1 MKNEID
7 TELFRIVEKDDMRLI
22 TPRADM
28 ANDNLGWT
36 KDNVWLRS
44 RIETLGGKTVSQGY
58 SKFWNLGC
66 GPEFAKIEVSEV
78 LNAIRNNQKVI
89 ATLKVDGSLL
99 IRSVYKDKLF
109 MRTRGSF
116 GYEHHEAT
124 AAEMEVFK
132 QRYPRL
138 FDTSLYNERIH
149 LFFEWVTPNNQI
161 VIRYDNP
168 ELYLLGA
175 VQENHGG
182 VKRYLTMDELKPIAN
197 DLGVQLVEYFEI
209 SNIKDWYDFYQ
220 TTIDSRDIE
229 GYVLRMESEQKLVKI
244 KAKLYLAKHALKS
257 ELSFKKM
264 IEMWIQMGCNK
275 SHEAILAQ
283 LQNMYD
289 EETVMWALPYVDA
302 LYKAVD
308 AWRAN
313 LAEVQAYVEP
323 RKELSRKEFALDM
336 QKRFANDRL
345 WFSVAMVL
353 YDDGDINQ
361 SVVRSYME
369 RFSDPTTERKE

>member
-1 MKNEID
+1 MTNTVD
-7 TELFRIVEKDDMRLI
+7 TELFRVVEKDDQRLI

-28 ANDNLGWT
+28 SNDNMGWT
-36 KDNVWLRS
+36 QDNVWMRS
-44 RIETLGGKTVSQGY
+44 RIETIGGKTVSQGY
-58 SKFWNLGC
+58 GKFWNLEC
-66 GPEFAKIEVSEV
+66 GPEFAKVTVKDV
-78 LNAIRNNQKVI
+78 LDNIRDGRKIV
-89 ATLKVDGSLL
+89 ATLKLDGSLL
-99 IRSVYKDKLF
+99 IRSVYKDKLIL
-109 MRTRGSF
+109 RTRGSF

-124 AAEMEVFK
+124 AAEMEIFK

-138 FDTSLYNERIH
+138 FDTNLYNERTH

-161 VIRYDNP
+161 VIRYDQP
-168 ELYLLGA
+168 EIHLIGG
-175 VQENHGG
+175 VHENHGG
-182 VKRYLTMDELKPIAN
+182 VKRYLTMSELQAVSY
-197 DLGVQLVEYFEI
+197 DLGIKLVEYFEI
-209 SNIKDWYDFYQ
+209 NSIKDWYNFYQ

-229 GYVLRMESEQKLVKI
+229 GYVLRLNDEQKLVKV
-244 KAKLYLAKHALKS
+244 KAKLYIAKHALKA

-264 IEMWIQMGCNK
+264 VAMWIEMGCNK

-308 AWRAN
+308 AWRAAFKVCHDYV
-313 LAEVQAYVEP
+313 AE
-323 RKELSRKEFALDM
+323 RKEWSRKDFALDM
-336 QKRFANDRL
+336 QKRFADDRL

-361 SVVRSYME
+361 SVVRTFME
-369 RFSDPTTERKE
+369 RFADPTEERKE